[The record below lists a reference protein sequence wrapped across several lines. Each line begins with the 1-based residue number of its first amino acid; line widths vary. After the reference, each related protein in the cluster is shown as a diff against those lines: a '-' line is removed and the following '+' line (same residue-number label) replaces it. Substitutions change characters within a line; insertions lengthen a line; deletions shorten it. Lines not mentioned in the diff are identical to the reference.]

1 MQILGIPNARRVQM
15 QDASFKCAA
24 LIERPGS
31 IVECIKIDFVTVYH
45 SKLHLLSLG
54 CGGFTNLPES
64 FKMNNYDHFD
74 LRMRTMDLADLQIFR
89 TVVNEGGI
97 TRAAERLHRVQS
109 NITTRVRQLE
119 EDLGVALFI
128 REGKRLHLSPT
139 GKVLLEYA
147 DRLLD
152 LAQEARVAVRDNTP
166 RGPLRLGAME
176 STAAIRLP
184 APLSEFHRRYPDV
197 KLDLSTRP
205 IKELTELVLAGEL
218 DAALVAE
225 PIADVFEKKTIY
237 NEELALI
244 AAAGHP
250 PIRSPRDV
258 QSETVLAFEHG
269 CPYRLRLQQWFARS
283 GELPTRIVEMS
294 SWHAILGCA
303 AARMGIA
310 VLPKTVLKTFPQKN
324 FLSAHPLPAELSHAP
339 TVLIW
344 RRGAHSPKISALIEV
359 LSMRGKRARRRK
371 KR

>member
-1 MQILGIPNARRVQM
+1 
-15 QDASFKCAA
+15 
-24 LIERPGS
+24 
-31 IVECIKIDFVTVYH
+31 
-45 SKLHLLSLG
+45 
-54 CGGFTNLPES
+54 
-64 FKMNNYDHFD
+64 
-74 LRMRTMDLADLQIFR
+74 MDLADLHIFR
-89 TVVNEGGI
+89 TVVTEGGV
-97 TRAAERLHRVQS
+97 TRAAERLNRVQS
-109 NITTRVRQLE
+109 NVTTRVRQLE
-119 EDLGVALFI
+119 EDLGVLLFI

-139 GKVLLEYA
+139 GRVLLDYA

-152 LAQEARVAVRDNTP
+152 LAQEARVAVRDNAP

-184 APLSEFHRRYPDV
+184 APLSEFHRRYPEV

-205 IKELTELVLAGEL
+205 ISELTERVLAGDL

-225 PIADVFEKKTIY
+225 PISDAFEKAKIY
-237 NEELALI
+237 DEELALVS
-244 AAAGHP
+244 AADHA

-303 AARMGIA
+303 AAGMGIA
-310 VLPKTVLKTFPQKN
+310 VMPKTVLVTFPQRN
-324 FLSAHPLPAELSHAP
+324 FLKAHPLPAELNHAP

-344 RRGAHSPKISALIEV
+344 RKGSRSPKLVALMKV
-359 LSMRGKRARRRK
+359 LGSNTSRTSRRK
-371 KR
+371 NR